1 MPINAHPDYFK
12 AEEKYNKASTIPE
25 KLTALE
31 EMLRVGPNHKSAEN
45 LRAEIKSK
53 ISKLREQLE
62 KNRQA
67 KSSSKA
73 TFTIKKEGAAQ
84 VVFASITNA
93 GKSSLLATLTN
104 AKPLIAEYKFTT
116 TRPEHGILDYH
127 GVLIQLI
134 ELPAIF
140 KGCAYKGEY
149 PTFFSMVRG
158 TDLVIFLIDSI
169 VNETEQTELLQ
180 SEFEKAQIKLNAKR
194 PKVFIKRQGTGGI
207 EYMGAKYFKFDLS
220 DSTKMLIT
228 HGYHNAVI
236 TAFESITLEDLADV
250 LNESIVYLPL
260 LIIKTKSDIKGNGIS
275 TKTKTNIEKLKD
287 EIFQTL
293 KLIRVYTK
301 SPGKKHDWP
310 PVALHDGDE
319 VATLA
324 KVIHKDFIK
333 RFSFARIWG
342 KSAKHDGQKVG
353 LEHELMDEDIVEIH
367 KK

>member
-1 MPINAHPDYFK
+1 MPINARPEYFK

-31 EMLRVGPNHKSAEN
+31 EMLSVAPSHKGAEN

-62 KNRQA
+62 KNRQTKGGS
-67 KSSSKA
+67 KSS
-73 TFTIKKEGAAQ
+73 FTIKKEGASQ
-84 VVFASITNA
+84 IVLASITNA

-104 AKPLIAEYKFTT
+104 AKPLIADYKFTT

-127 GVLIQLI
+127 GVKIQVI

-140 KGCAYKGEY
+140 EGCAYKGEY
-149 PTFFSMVRG
+149 PTFFSMVRS
-158 TDLVIFLIDSI
+158 TDLIIFLIDP
-169 VNETEQTELLQ
+169 THDEQSQLDMLF
-180 SEFEKAQIKLNAKR
+180 SEFEKAQIKLNSKR
-194 PKVFIKRQGTGGI
+194 PKVYIKRQGTGGI
-207 EYMGAKYFKFDLS
+207 EYMGAKYFKFDLA
-220 DSTKMLIT
+220 DATKMLVT
-228 HGYHNAVI
+228 HGYHNAVV
-236 TAFESITLEDLADV
+236 TAFEPISLEDLADV

-260 LIIKTKSDIKGNGIS
+260 LIIKTKSDIKGDGIS
-275 TKTKTNIEKLKD
+275 TKTKQNIEKLKD

-301 SPGKKHDWP
+301 SPGKQHDWP
-310 PVALHDGDE
+310 PVAMHAGDDI
-319 VATLA
+319 TSLA
-324 KVIHKDFIK
+324 RIIHKDFVK
-333 RFSFARIWG
+333 RFNFARIWG

-367 KK
+367 TK

>member
-1 MPINAHPDYFK
+1 MPINAHPEYFK
-12 AEEKYNKASTIPE
+12 AEEKYNKATTIPE

-62 KNRQA
+62 KNRQT
-67 KSSSKA
+67 KGSSKA
-73 TFTIKKEGAAQ
+73 TFTVKKEGAAQ
-84 VVFASITNA
+84 VILASVTNA

-104 AKPLIAEYKFTT
+104 AKPLVAEYKFTT
-116 TRPEHGILDYH
+116 TRPEHGILNYH
-127 GVLIQLI
+127 GILIQLI
-134 ELPAIF
+134 ELPGIF
-140 KGCAYKGEY
+140 EGCAYKGEY
-149 PTFFSMVRG
+149 PTFFGMVRS
-158 TDLVIFLIDSI
+158 TDLVIFLIDPTL
-169 VNETEQTELLQ
+169 NESDQIELLQ

-207 EYMGAKYFKFDLS
+207 EYMGARYFKFDLS
-220 DSTKMLIT
+220 DATKMLIT
-228 HGYHNAVI
+228 HGYHNAVV
-236 TAFESITLEDLADV
+236 TAFEDVSLEDLADV

-260 LIIKTKSDIKGNGIS
+260 LIIRTKSDIKGDGIS
-275 TKTKTNIEKLKD
+275 TKTKKNIEKLKD

-310 PVALHDGDE
+310 PVALHDGDKI
-319 VATLA
+319 VTLA

-333 RFSFARIWG
+333 RFSFSRIWG

-353 LEHELMDEDIVEIH
+353 LEHDLMDEDIVEIH
-367 KK
+367 TK